1 MADYAIH
8 EETLTDVADVI
19 RKKDGTSALID
30 PADYADRINL
40 MGMLEEKTV
49 SGAIATFADGADA
62 VPLKK
67 CEITLPASLDGYS
80 SVDVVSA
87 GKNILNDSIRGHAGA
102 NIYFAHDTGLQTDFA
117 VRLKAGTYTYSV
129 VTADGTVS
137 NLYIKNSDTNTNITG
152 FPAYSTLSKTF
163 TLEEDTN
170 CAVYVYKSGYTDV
183 TDILTAQI
191 EVGSTSTTYEP
202 YTAPTT
208 HTATLGRTIYGGKSD
223 VVNGQGSGEWATV
236 KLKDLTWYYS
246 TSYGGFFHSPSIQSV
261 VSDETYICDSSEYT
275 NVRLNSYQLQNTDDA
290 IGINADNGSAVTGGA
305 PLKSIVVKDT
315 DFSTVADLIAHFTE
329 NDSELC
335 YKQATPEPFTF
346 DPVPIDSK
354 LGNNTLW
361 AEQGSSVEVTYR
373 GQGTAYIYPNAEEAS
388 F

>member
-8 EETLTDVADVI
+8 DTTLTGISNVI

-80 SVDVVSA
+80 SVDIIHA
-87 GKNILNDSIRGHAGA
+87 GKNLWEFGVQTVDTVAYIML
-102 NIYFAHDTGLQTDFA
+102 YFTKPLP
-117 VRLKAGTYTYSV
+117 AGTYTISCELISTTTTCSFRFRKEDGSYLV
-129 VTADGTVS
+129 QTAFTANAGRVS
-137 NLYIKNSDTNTNITG
+137 QTLTLPE
-152 FPAYSTLSKTF
+152 PAYRVYIYSSTQAGG
-163 TLEEDTN
+163 E
-170 CAVYVYKSGYTDV
+170 V
-183 TDILTAQI
+183 TTWKNVQI
-191 EVGSTSTTYEP
+191 EVGATMTDFEAYE
-202 YTAPTT
+202 TPTT
-208 HTATLGRTIYGGKSD
+208 HTANLGRTIHGGKSD
-223 VVNGQGSGEWATV
+223 VANGQGSGEWATV

-373 GQGTAYIYPNAEEAS
+373 SQGTVYQYPEGEGVS